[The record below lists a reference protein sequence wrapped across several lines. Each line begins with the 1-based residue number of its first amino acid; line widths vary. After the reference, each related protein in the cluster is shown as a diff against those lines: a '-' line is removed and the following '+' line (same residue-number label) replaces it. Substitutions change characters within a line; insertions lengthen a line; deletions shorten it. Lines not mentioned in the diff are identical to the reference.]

1 MLGIRSSIS
10 STKEASSLPSCA
22 PSVCRPRP
30 VPLWKE
36 PGERVL
42 SLREK
47 SLRKV
52 PPSLRMGLEIS
63 GCGPTLP
70 KDDEDRE
77 LGSSPFFSA
86 IALRLRSRLMRK
98 RMIIPIS
105 ARPAIPPITP
115 PATTPALEVE
125 SLLLEEPSGLV
136 SLLVEVEV
144 ESAPDEILEDPEESA
159 VVVGVEPKS
168 VAEVGLTAA
177 DCVPVEVCVDV
188 AVAEDVAELVL
199 GLAVWSLLMLQT
211 PSEQE

>member
-1 MLGIRSSIS
+1 M
-10 STKEASSLPSCA
+10 PSGK

-30 VPLWKE
+30 VPLWNE

-42 SLREK
+42 NLREK

-70 KDDEDRE
+70 KDDEERE

-86 IALRLRSRLMRK
+86 IALRFRSRLTRN

-105 ARPAIPPITP
+105 ARPAIPPTTP
-115 PATTPALEVE
+115 PATTPALEVA

-136 SLLVEVEV
+136 SPLAEVEV
-144 ESAPDEILEDPEESA
+144 ESAPEEVVEDPDESA
-159 VVVGVEPKS
+159 VLVDVGLES

-188 AVAEDVAELVL
+188 AVVEDVTELVL
-199 GLAVWSLLMLQT
+199 GLAVWSLFMLHT
-211 PSEQE
+211 PSEHE